1 MQSVVQDTESLQVAL
16 GDRSYTIIIES
27 DVSASMKQAIDRVRS
42 MDQKVVIVVDA
53 TVARKQAGFL
63 DALGSDLPRYE
74 VPSGERSKSLEVYGQ
89 VLDFLAENGLDRRS
103 LVVAIGGGVVGDLV
117 GFAAASFL
125 RGIDFLQVPTTL
137 LSMVDSS
144 VGGKTAIN
152 LKAGKNLVGLFHQP
166 RGVFIGTS
174 LLETLSE
181 REFASGMAE
190 VIKCGLLDEEELF
203 CELESGPAL
212 TAGSKKLPSI
222 VRRCCRSKARF
233 VKEDERETATSG
245 GRALLNLGH
254 TFAHAI
260 ENVAGYGTY
269 LHGEAVAIGLMGAV
283 RLSVGLGKIETSQVD
298 RAERVLA
305 KHGLPTRLW
314 DPLGVDL
321 LIEAMRR
328 DKKVL
333 GGKLKFVVLKAVGI
347 AETTDGVDIDLV
359 EQTWRQLGAS

>member
-166 RGVFIGTS
+166 RVF
-174 LLETLSE
+174 LSALHYW
-181 REFASGMAE
+181 RHFQSASSPRAW
-190 VIKCGLLDEEELF
+190 
-203 CELESGPAL
+203 
-212 TAGSKKLPSI
+212 
-222 VRRCCRSKARF
+222 RR
-233 VKEDERETATSG
+233 
-245 GRALLNLGH
+245 
-254 TFAHAI
+254 
-260 ENVAGYGTY
+260 
-269 LHGEAVAIGLMGAV
+269 
-283 RLSVGLGKIETSQVD
+283 
-298 RAERVLA
+298 
-305 KHGLPTRLW
+305 
-314 DPLGVDL
+314 
-321 LIEAMRR
+321 
-328 DKKVL
+328 
-333 GGKLKFVVLKAVGI
+333 
-347 AETTDGVDIDLV
+347 
-359 EQTWRQLGAS
+359 

>member
-1 MQSVVQDTESLQVAL
+1 MQSGVHQSESLQVAL
-16 GDRSYTIIIES
+16 GDHSYTIVIEA
-27 DVSASMKQAIDRVRS
+27 DVSGSVKQAIDRARS
-42 MDQKVVIVVDA
+42 MDRKVIAVVDA
-53 TVARKQAGFL
+53 AVVREQANFL
-63 DALGSDLPRYE
+63 DRLGDDIPRFSL
-74 VPSGERSKSLEVYGQ
+74 PSGERSKSLGVYGQ
-89 VLDFLAENGLDRRS
+89 VLDFLAENRLDRRA
-103 LVVAIGGGVVGDLV
+103 LLVAIGGGVVGDLG

-144 VGGKTAIN
+144 VGGKTGIN
-152 LKAGKNLVGLFHQP
+152 LEVGKNMVGAFHQP

-174 LLETLSE
+174 ILETLSK

-190 VIKCGLLDEEELF
+190 VIKCGMLDEEELF

-212 TAGSKKLPSI
+212 TAGSVKLPSI
-222 VRRCCRSKARF
+222 VQRCCASKARF
-233 VKEDERETATSG
+233 VKEDEREMATSG

-269 LHGEAVAIGLMGAV
+269 LHGEAVAIGLMGATW
-283 RLSVGLGKIETSQVD
+283 LSVSLGKIEAPEV
-298 RAERVLA
+298 ERVEGVLA
-305 KHGLPTRLW
+305 KHALPTLLRT
-314 DPLGVDL
+314 PLGVGQ

-333 GGKLKFVVLKAVGI
+333 GGTPKFVVLKAMGT
-347 AETTDGVDIDLV
+347 AETIDGVDIDLV
-359 EQTWRQLGAS
+359 AQTWRQLGAS